1 MSELEPPGVEEDD
14 VTTFSEHKDGEVAK
28 DTRVVDAASPK
39 NLTAATRSS
48 PIPEES
54 ADATAPPSPKEDS
67 NTSSPS
73 SKGTASSSSSPS
85 SKDEGKGT
93 EEEEEEGE
101 GPEADPLIAPE
112 SPERGEEAL

>member
-39 NLTAATRSS
+39 NLTATRSS

-54 ADATAPPSPKEDS
+54 TDATAPPSPKEDS